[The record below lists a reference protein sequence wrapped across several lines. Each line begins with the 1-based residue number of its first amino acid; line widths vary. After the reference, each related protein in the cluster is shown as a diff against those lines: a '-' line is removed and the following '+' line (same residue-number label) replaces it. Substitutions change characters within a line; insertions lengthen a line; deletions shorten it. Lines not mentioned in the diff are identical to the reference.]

1 MVVVKSQ
8 VLSHATGN
16 DQNNGRLLA
25 RASAHAARGSTGNCA
40 RAPSRS
46 LAHLTHRLQLLYAS
60 QCSGQSG
67 IETCIMKKIGNPIFI
82 SWCRGIVCQV
92 DTQKKRKE
100 LLIKCQF
107 GQFRKQTIH
116 FFSFIWPS
124 GWKTVYS
131 LTFARLICTLDSSF
145 KGMPNILQGEQST
158 L

>member
-1 MVVVKSQ
+1 MVVKSQ

-40 RAPSRS
+40 RAHSRS

-82 SWCRGIVCQV
+82 S
-92 DTQKKRKE
+92 
-100 LLIKCQF
+100 
-107 GQFRKQTIH
+107 
-116 FFSFIWPS
+116 
-124 GWKTVYS
+124 
-131 LTFARLICTLDSSF
+131 
-145 KGMPNILQGEQST
+145 
-158 L
+158 